1 MILPAMGRIFSGDD
15 VADEDMAQRLWRLE
29 SIEAIKQL
37 KARYCAA
44 CDADHDS
51 ALLKPLFTED
61 AVWEA
66 SGITRAEG
74 WPQIDAYM
82 SALRASGAIRNSAHN
97 VFNPQISVSGHEAQG
112 HWRLLMLHTA
122 NVEGGDVRYNRIIG
136 WYRERYAYQGGEWL
150 IASLYCEVE
159 ENAAYA
165 LAALPAG

>member
-1 MILPAMGRIFSGDD
+1 M
-15 VADEDMAQRLWRLE
+15 VADQDLAERVRRLE
-29 SIEAIKQL
+29 AIEAIKQL

-51 ALLKPLFTED
+51 ALLRPLFTDD

-82 SALRASGAIRNSAHN
+82 SALRASGTIRNSAHN
-97 VFNPQISVSGHEAQG
+97 VFNPQISVNGNEAEG

-122 NVEGGDVRYNRIIG
+122 NVGGGEVRYNRIIG
-136 WYRERYAYQGGEWL
+136 WYRERYLCQDGEWL

-159 ENAAYA
+159 ENAPYA
-165 LAALPAG
+165 LLAAS